1 MRAALLSH
9 SNQPCSADT
18 DFAKHPHTHC
28 AAMQVWVAHVN
39 DPLLAQDAIDAID
52 AFSQV
57 LK

>member
-1 MRAALLSH
+1 
-9 SNQPCSADT
+9 
-18 DFAKHPHTHC
+18 
-28 AAMQVWVAHVN
+28 MQVWVAHVN